1 MNRTNKNN
9 SNSKAINSTS
19 TSPAPNTAPDFFYS
33 HIEEMSLFGVTADES
48 ETIIVTRRDSTEAT
62 VTTSDSTVFTKIRKN
77 ILADPEHKEW
87 KIQRF
92 TRTTADKDPLHFIEI
107 IVTCPK
113 KLVSLRSKTAT
124 REMTEEQK
132 EAMRERMSKM
142 WRNREEDANDNEDDE
157 D

>member
-9 SNSKAINSTS
+9 SNSKAINSIS
-19 TSPAPNTAPDFFYS
+19 TSSAPNTDPDFFYS

-48 ETIIVTRRDSTEAT
+48 ETIVVTRRDSTEAT

-87 KIQRF
+87 KIQSF
-92 TRTTADKDPLHFIEI
+92 TRTTADKNPLHFIELI
-107 IVTCPK
+107 ATCPK

-132 EAMRERMSKM
+132 EAMRERMAKM
-142 WRNREEDANDNEDDE
+142 WRNREEDANDNKD
-157 D
+157 

>member
-1 MNRTNKNN
+1 MNRTNNNKNN
-9 SNSKAINSTS
+9 SNIANSFDPIN
-19 TSPAPNTAPDFFYS
+19 FFYS
-33 HIEEMSLFGVTADES
+33 HLEEVSLFGVTADES
-48 ETIIVTRRDSTEAT
+48 ETIIVTRRDSPEAT
-62 VTTSDSTVFTKIRKN
+62 ITTSDSTVFTKIRKN

-87 KIQRF
+87 NVRQVIHAG
-92 TRTTADKDPLHFIEI
+92 ADRDPLHFIEI

-142 WRNREEDANDNEDDE
+142 RRSRDTDEEEEED
-157 D
+157 